1 MKRQATEFQLRV
13 TIVMKVM
20 VAMEAAI
27 KFNQI
32 MDTAKE
38 VMDRVLDMA
47 TNLNLK
53 RNSKYSFTSTKQKTI
68 INLYLNLQITRTPI
82 VQALSAITIKIPT
95 R

>member
-1 MKRQATEFQLRV
+1 MKRQATECQLRV

-53 RNSKYSFTSTKQKTI
+53 RNSKYSFT
-68 INLYLNLQITRTPI
+68 
-82 VQALSAITIKIPT
+82 
-95 R
+95 

>member
-1 MKRQATEFQLRV
+1 
-13 TIVMKVM
+13 MKVM

-27 KFNQI
+27 KFNKT
-32 MDTAKE
+32 MGMAKE

-53 RNSKYSFTSTKQKTI
+53 RNSKYSFTSMKQKTI
-68 INLYLNLQITRTPI
+68 INLYLNHQITRTPI
-82 VQALSAITIKIPT
+82 VQALLATTIRIPT

>member
-1 MKRQATEFQLRV
+1 
-13 TIVMKVM
+13 MKVM

-53 RNSKYSFTSTKQKTI
+53 RNSKYSFTLTKQKTI

-82 VQALSAITIKIPT
+82 VQVVSAITIKIPT